1 MAAKDNLKD
10 LLQERFT
17 DHEVGVDPGLWQAI
31 SGQLATAAPAA
42 DGLSD
47 LLKDRFQQH
56 EVQVDPGAWGQISSQ
71 LGHGA
76 AAGTVGGSGL
86 GGWMAAGIAATLL
99 TGGLLFWAARPDA
112 PAPTTTAQ
120 TQATPAV
127 TTPTGNTAAE
137 ASVPNGTSP
146 ANTTADLVTPVPAER
161 VATTEPGTPADP
173 QLQQPATP
181 VAAPADRPD
190 EPVTS
195 TTNDQPGDHITEVN
209 MILDRLIQQTKTE
222 PVILQTE
229 SIPEVGLVQ
238 GQVELPDE
246 VNEPADPEA
255 EAPAPMAAPL
265 VWIPNAFSP
274 GMRDAV
280 NDELEVKAEGLSD
293 VHVRI
298 YSLSNQL
305 VFRANDLRAWD
316 GRNMSGQLCDEGYY
330 FYAIEGV
337 DGNGKPY
344 SKGQTVRLFR

>member
-31 SGQLATAAPAA
+31 SGQLVAAAPAA
-42 DGLSD
+42 DGLSE

-56 EVQVDPGAWGQISSQ
+56 EVQVDPGTWAQISSQ

-99 TGGLLFWAARPDA
+99 TGGLLFWASRPDA

-120 TQATPAV
+120 VQATVAS
-127 TTPTGNTAAE
+127 TTPSGKAASD
-137 ASVPNGTSP
+137 ASVPNGTPP
-146 ANTTADLVTPVPAER
+146 ANNTPELVSPVPAER
-161 VATTEPGTPADP
+161 AATRDSGTPGVP
-173 QLQQPATP
+173 QFQQPATP
-181 VAAPADRPD
+181 AAAPAERPD
-190 EPVTS
+190 EPAAS
-195 TTNDQPGDHITEVN
+195 NPKEQPGDHLPEVN
-209 MILDRLIQQTKTE
+209 MILERLIEQTKTD
-222 PVILQTE
+222 PVIAQTE

-238 GQVELPDE
+238 GLVDLPEEGDDGAE
-246 VNEPADPEA
+246 DP
-255 EAPAPMAAPL
+255 PPPSPTAAPL
-265 VWIPNAFSP
+265 VWIPNTFSSN
-274 GMRDAV
+274 GDGV
-280 NDELEVKAEGLSD
+280 NDALEVKAEGLND
-293 VHVRI
+293 LQVRI

-316 GRNMSGQLCDEGYY
+316 GRDMSGQLCAEGYY
-330 FYAIEGV
+330 FYAIEGL